1 MLRDTM
7 NSHGGSIR
15 VPVKGSIAS
24 AGIACLSMFVFAASS
39 TASEETENM
48 SQHNHTGYSEPTYKD
63 VEEHAKRFDD
73 PSRDEWQRPE
83 QVLDFI
89 DLKLN
94 DKFADLG
101 AGTGYFST
109 RAALRVK
116 NGIVYAIDSQ
126 PEMLEYIQKRA
137 AAAGLSNIKTH
148 RIDHDPGDLPET
160 VDVILIVNTYH
171 HIFNRISYF
180 NNLKRWLNPD
190 GKLVV
195 VEGKPG
201 TPMEPPLEI
210 RVTKEMI
217 GDELAKAGYAQSAE
231 AFFLPYQYLQVFRL
245 KK

>member
-1 MLRDTM
+1 MLHDTV

-15 VPVKGSIAS
+15 LAVIRSIAS
-24 AGIACLSMFVFAASS
+24 ASFACLSMFVFAASS
-39 TASEETENM
+39 TASGETENM
-48 SQHNHTGYSEPTYKD
+48 SQHNHTGYSEPNYKD
-63 VEEHAKRFDD
+63 AEEHAKRFDD
-73 PSRDEWQRPE
+73 PSRDEWQKPE
-83 QVLDFI
+83 QVLNFI
-89 DLKLN
+89 ELKPN

-109 RAALRVK
+109 RAAKRVK
-116 NGIVYAIDSQ
+116 SGIVYAIDSQ

-148 RIDHDPGDLPET
+148 KIDHNHGELPEA

-171 HIFNRISYF
+171 HIFNRVSYF

-217 GDELAKAGYAQSAE
+217 GDELTKAGYAQSAE
-231 AFFLPYQYLQVFRL
+231 ASFLPYQYLQVFKLRN
-245 KK
+245 

>member
-1 MLRDTM
+1 MLHDTV

-15 VPVKGSIAS
+15 LAVIRSIAS
-24 AGIACLSMFVFAASS
+24 ASFACLSMFVFAASS
-39 TASEETENM
+39 AASGETENM
-48 SQHNHTGYSEPTYKD
+48 SQHNHTGYSEPNYKD
-63 VEEHAKRFDD
+63 AEEHAKRFDD
-73 PSRDEWQRPE
+73 PSRDEWQKPE
-83 QVLDFI
+83 QVLNFI
-89 DLKLN
+89 ELKPN

-109 RAALRVK
+109 RAAKRVK
-116 NGIVYAIDSQ
+116 SGIVYAIDSQ

-148 RIDHDPGDLPET
+148 KTEHNHGELPET

-171 HIFNRISYF
+171 HILNRVSYF

-217 GDELAKAGYAQSAE
+217 GDELTKAGYAQSAE
-231 AFFLPYQYLQVFRL
+231 TSFLPYQYLQVFKLRN
-245 KK
+245 